1 MFIGKKDDIWIIT
14 DKDGLKNV
22 AVDEYTFEL
31 QKKRKKT
38 ILEYSR
44 AYHAPPFFPTE

>member
-44 AYHAPPFFPTE
+44 AYHAPLFFSTE